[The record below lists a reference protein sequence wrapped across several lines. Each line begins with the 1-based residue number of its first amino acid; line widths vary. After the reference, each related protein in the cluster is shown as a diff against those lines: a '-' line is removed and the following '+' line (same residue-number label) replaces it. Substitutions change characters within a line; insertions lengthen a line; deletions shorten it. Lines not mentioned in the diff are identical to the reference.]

1 MPRFVTFTP
10 NPALDVSTSV
20 ERLVDAHKL
29 RCDTPLMH
37 PGGGGIN
44 VARVLHRLGHEVLA
58 VYPAGGPNGE
68 RLQGLLQDEGVP
80 HLPVPLAQET
90 RESFTVHE
98 RTSDRE
104 FRFVLPGPT
113 LTPTEWD
120 ACLNSLR
127 QLTPSPAWIVSSGS
141 LPPGVGVDSH
151 AQIARLARQIGARMV
166 VDSSG
171 PALAAALQEGVW
183 LVKPSLRE
191 LAELTG
197 KTLTTQDMQRE
208 AAHRWIVQ
216 GRAQMVALSLGDQGA
231 MLVTASQCFQA
242 KALPVEVLGSVGAGD
257 SFLAGLLGALDTHAD
272 PAEALRSAMAAGAA
286 AVLAPGTALCRPE
299 DVDRLHRQV
308 QVSAC

>member
-20 ERLVDAHKL
+20 ERLVDAHKM

-68 RLQGLLQDEGVP
+68 RLHGLLQKEGVP
-80 HLPVPLAQET
+80 DLTLPLAQET

-98 RTSDRE
+98 RASGRE

-113 LTPTEWD
+113 LHPTEW
-120 ACLNSLR
+120 ASCLNGLR
-127 QLTPSPAWIVSSGS
+127 RLSPPPAWLISSGS
-141 LPPGVGVDSH
+141 LPPGVGVDGH
-151 AQIARLARQIGARMV
+151 AQVAGLARQIGARMV

-197 KTLTTQDMQRE
+197 KALTTQDMQRE
-208 AAHRWIVQ
+208 AAHQLIAQ

-231 MLVTASQCFQA
+231 MLVTATQCLRA
-242 KALPVEVLGSVGAGD
+242 AALPVPVLGSVGAGD
-257 SFLAGLLGALDTHAD
+257 SFLAALLGALDTHTD
-272 PAEALRSAMAAGAA
+272 LAEALRSAMAAGAA
-286 AVLAPGTALCRPE
+286 AVLAPGTALCQQE
-299 DVDRLHRQV
+299 DVDRLRRQV